1 MEDTT
6 NLRLSNFK
14 AEVNDVLQA
23 AIGKPFKTGDTCVH
37 ESSMFNLITSCVE
50 AQTQVSLKYE
60 DVLQQQQN
68 TENILENLTLD
79 IELQVKDILG
89 IG

>member
-1 MEDTT
+1 
-6 NLRLSNFK
+6 
-14 AEVNDVLQA
+14 
-23 AIGKPFKTGDTCVH
+23 
-37 ESSMFNLITSCVE
+37 MFNLITSCVE